1 MKPTDS
7 LQMGSRSCEGACPG
21 AFSVY
26 NDLEVLHHLEEEAG
40 GEEEG
45 AKRIKLFPR
54 GHWPWAQVCRAVR
67 GRTKGRGV
75 EEGQESIGHGN
86 LTRRHF

>member
-21 AFSVY
+21 TFSVY

-40 GEEEG
+40 EGDEGELEVVEEEG
-45 AKRIKLFPR
+45 ANRK
-54 GHWPWAQVCRAVR
+54 
-67 GRTKGRGV
+67 
-75 EEGQESIGHGN
+75 
-86 LTRRHF
+86 